1 MEAFGFMQNERFDLV
16 VSDVEMPAMNGFE
29 LTAKIRNDPA
39 LSDIPVVLVTAL
51 ESARD
56 RQNGMEAGAN
66 AYITKGSFEQSKLLE
81 TIQRLI

>member
-56 RQNGMEAGAN
+56 LQNGMEAGAN